1 MSGPSKM
8 FSQSKLRGIRR
19 IAPNSEAQDTETRAC
34 TFPCL
39 KILFIIIMAMMMVRA
54 EYYNDDDDKHDNEF
68 KHLYLVKKVAGAWP
82 GLM

>member
-1 MSGPSKM
+1 M
-8 FSQSKLRGIRR
+8 FSMSQSKLRGIRR

-39 KILFIIIMAMMMVRA
+39 KILFIIIMAMIMMMKA
-54 EYYNDDDDKHDNEF
+54 EHYNDNDDEHVDGF
-68 KHLYLVKKVAGAWP
+68 QHLYLVKKVAGAWP

>member
-1 MSGPSKM
+1 
-8 FSQSKLRGIRR
+8 
-19 IAPNSEAQDTETRAC
+19 
-34 TFPCL
+34 
-39 KILFIIIMAMMMVRA
+39 MVRA